1 MACISNHQLLATK
14 DSSLT
19 KALYGHFLQKYLFH
33 VPINMAFPQV
43 YVAQV
48 TVGLVQLGIPARDYS
63 IGSGESSPLSI
74 NP

>member
-19 KALYGHFLQKYLFH
+19 KASYGHFLKKCLFH
-33 VPINMAFPQV
+33 VPIDLAFPYG

-48 TVGLVQLGIPARDYS
+48 TIGFVQLGILATDYS
-63 IGSGESSPLSI
+63 FGSGESSPLSI